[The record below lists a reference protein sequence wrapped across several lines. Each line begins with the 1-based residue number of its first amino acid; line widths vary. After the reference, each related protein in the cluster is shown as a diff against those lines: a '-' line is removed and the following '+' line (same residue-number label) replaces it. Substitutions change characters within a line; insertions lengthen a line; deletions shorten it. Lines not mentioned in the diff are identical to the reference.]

1 MTKNW
6 SSDLATLAGAKTF
19 LLSVGPAT
27 VVLPLSLVQA
37 MPE

>member
-6 SSDLATLAGAKTF
+6 SSDLAVLAGAKTI
-19 LLSVGPAT
+19 LLSVGPVT
-27 VVLPLSLVQA
+27 VVSLSLVQE